1 MASLATALGKMSS
14 LIDMAAYNHAL
25 ADAVSHPGKR
35 AAPVMPSRGVVTYHA
50 SCPPS
55 ATGGTGEQPSW
66 WHWVIDAMPGLE
78 WPDADTGGL
87 NAAAA
92 AWDQAARGLESWRD
106 SCVTADMLLSASRSP
121 EIPAGK
127 AAIAKLSAAITTL
140 ATQARALGTQCRE
153 YAASVESA
161 RSHAETTF
169 KGVLVGLGATVVAG
183 AVITFVSGG
192 AATPVVAGGASAEV
206 GAAAAAVAAD
216 LAVAA
221 AEAGTAAGAVA
232 TAGTA
237 AVDVAAVAA
246 PYEAATAEVAAV
258 SAVSEAGSTSGL
270 ATRLAWTAF
279 NGATITHD
287 YAHGIGTLVEDPV
300 SAVQQYRST
309 ATWGKVAG
317 DAAMAGMM
325 FLPGGIGRGAKALR
339 EAELIGEGEK
349 IAAAGSSA
357 GRRALTEEEKRLY
370 KRPSHWRKDVRK
382 KTWEAAKK
390 ESPNGVIRDP
400 GEGRKVIEET
410 DRWQMGHKPGREFW
424 KHQRDAADRGLG
436 RKDFLDEFFTP
447 EDFRPELPE
456 TNWSHSLEEP
466 LGEWRGHGRKHQP

>member
-1 MASLATALGKMSS
+1 MARIDFDGGGYSTAGQPLFDAGDGVGAALASLSGALSGTGSMAGSHASGQQFATAYDTAASQFVTAMASLATALGKMGS

-25 ADAVSHPGKR
+25 ADAVSHPGKG

-92 AWDQAARGLESWRD
+92 AWDQAARGLDAWRD

-192 AATPVVAGGASAEV
+192 AATPVVAGGA
-206 GAAAAAVAAD
+206 D
-216 LAVAA
+216 
-221 AEAGTAAGAVA
+221 
-232 TAGTA
+232 
-237 AVDVAAVAA
+237 
-246 PYEAATAEVAAV
+246 
-258 SAVSEAGSTSGL
+258 
-270 ATRLAWTAF
+270 
-279 NGATITHD
+279 
-287 YAHGIGTLVEDPV
+287 
-300 SAVQQYRST
+300 
-309 ATWGKVAG
+309 
-317 DAAMAGMM
+317 
-325 FLPGGIGRGAKALR
+325 
-339 EAELIGEGEK
+339 
-349 IAAAGSSA
+349 
-357 GRRALTEEEKRLY
+357 
-370 KRPSHWRKDVRK
+370 RKSV
-382 KTWEAAKK
+382 
-390 ESPNGVIRDP
+390 V
-400 GEGRKVIEET
+400 
-410 DRWQMGHKPGREFW
+410 
-424 KHQRDAADRGLG
+424 
-436 RKDFLDEFFTP
+436 
-447 EDFRPELPE
+447 
-456 TNWSHSLEEP
+456 
-466 LGEWRGHGRKHQP
+466 